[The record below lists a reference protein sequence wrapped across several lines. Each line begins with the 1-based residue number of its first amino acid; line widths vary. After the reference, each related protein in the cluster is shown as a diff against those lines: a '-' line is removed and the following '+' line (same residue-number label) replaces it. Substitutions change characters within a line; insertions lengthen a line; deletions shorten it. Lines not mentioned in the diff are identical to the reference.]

1 MKTTDNPDRYIES
14 NGVFWEKTDETFT
27 SSGLEAYI
35 SGPSNQNR
43 ARFVRNGLKK
53 LAEPGDKA
61 DDLVNAEFIEKC
73 VDLVVDN
80 IKDKLNK

>member
-1 MKTTDNPDRYIES
+1 MKNTDNTGRYVES
-14 NGVFWEKTDETFT
+14 NGVLWEKTDDTFT

-43 ARFVRNGLKK
+43 ALFVRNSLKK
-53 LAEPGDKA
+53 LAEPSDKS
-61 DDLVNAEFIEKC
+61 DDIVNAKFIEEC

-80 IKDKLNK
+80 ITAKLNK